1 MDVNTH
7 CRSLTGEQKEAENEM
22 IEQPDTYSTD
32 FLAVRAAFLDRF
44 ADKTKPYYQ
53 SISRLYH
60 HPDGVYSKGY
70 MWEVLTPAYVI
81 HYAKALELL
90 ASHERILVLADILK
104 PSAVYPLRVPAV
116 SVTSGAK
123 LCEALDYGK
132 IPPPYGN
139 LYVFDD
145 TYTWY
150 VALTTEYERRLHWGD
165 ACEAA
170 DFLCM
175 TSPGPISQTEGVFM
189 EKGKIL

>member
-22 IEQPDTYSTD
+22 VEHLNTCPMD
-32 FLAVRAAFLDRF
+32 FLAARSAFLDHF

-70 MWEVLTPAYVI
+70 MWEVLTPTYVI

-165 ACEAA
+165 ASEAA

>member
-1 MDVNTH
+1 MKTP
-7 CRSLTGEQKEAENEM
+7 CRSRTPDEKEAENEM
-22 IEQPDTYSTD
+22 VEHLNTYSID
-32 FLAVRAAFLDRF
+32 FFAVRTAFLDHF
-44 ADKTKPYYQ
+44 ADKTKSYYQ
-53 SISRLYH
+53 SISRLYP
-60 HPDGVYSKGY
+60 HPDGVYSNGY

-90 ASHERILVLADILK
+90 ASHERILVLADSLK
-104 PSAVYPLRVPAV
+104 PSAAYPRRAPVV

-145 TYTWY
+145 TYAWY
-150 VALTTEYERRLHWGD
+150 VGITTEFERRLYRGE
-165 ACEAA
+165 ACETA

-175 TSPGPISQTEGVFM
+175 TSLDVSEA
-189 EKGKIL
+189 

>member
-1 MDVNTH
+1 M
-7 CRSLTGEQKEAENEM
+7 
-22 IEQPDTYSTD
+22 D
-32 FLAVRAAFLDRF
+32 FLAARSAFLDHF

-90 ASHERILVLADILK
+90 ASHERILVLADSLK

-139 LYVFDD
+139 LYVFDED
-145 TYTWY
+145 EVLDAGISEHTKGNSPRRINENFLRIEYSKKVLQENNHIKTYWK
-150 VALTTEYERRLHWGD
+150 V
-165 ACEAA
+165 
-170 DFLCM
+170 
-175 TSPGPISQTEGVFM
+175 
-189 EKGKIL
+189 EK